1 MNQETLDRFAI
12 RELIENWALWR
23 DAGERRDAITHEQPE
38 TSGAMMQIG
47 AHIVKRSEDL
57 PSGAG

>member
-23 DAGERRDAITHEQPE
+23 DAGDWERFATVWHDD
-38 TSGAMMQIG
+38 GVMM
-47 AHIVKRSEDL
+47 AT
-57 PSGAG
+57 